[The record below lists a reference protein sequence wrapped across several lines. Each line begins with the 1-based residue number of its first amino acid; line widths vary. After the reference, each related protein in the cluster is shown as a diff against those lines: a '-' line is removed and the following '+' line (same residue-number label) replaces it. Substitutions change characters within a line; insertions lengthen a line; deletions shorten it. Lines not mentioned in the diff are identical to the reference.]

1 MIMAEK
7 LRKTISTRETENNY
21 WKKLKSNRKSIMK
34 CLKVLHR
41 PKYGYEELKIWKV
54 LKWDEKKC
62 EDLIRS
68 DKGRKNHSMT

>member
-1 MIMAEK
+1 MAEK
-7 LRKTISTRETENNY
+7 LRKTISTRETENNC

-34 CLKVLHR
+34 CLKVY
-41 PKYGYEELKIWKV
+41 KELKIWKI